1 MVNGVPR
8 QRRVCRRELKQGNPL
23 SLLLFVLVADGFNKI
38 IRKAEKLKLVEGL
51 RGAPH
56 ATYINLQ
63 YADDTLLFGTDN
75 IKNAIVIKWLLCCF
89 EAWLGLRI
97 NFYKDFLI
105 LLGKEIVAIKIIK

>member
-1 MVNGVPR
+1 MNGVSGHEI
-8 QRRVCRRELKQGNPL
+8 VCRRRLRQEDPL